1 MRIKI
6 CGLTRPEDAVAAEA
20 AGADALGLIFAERS
34 KRYVTPD
41 RAKEISDAVG
51 PFVTRVGVFVDA
63 PLDTVRE
70 AVGTVRL
77 DAVQLH
83 GSEDDDYMVAL
94 RPEVRVIKAL
104 SFTPGLTPEVLDA
117 LPVDGVLLDGLV
129 PGSGSSFDWSQ
140 AVALRGLPNLIL
152 AGGLDAANVAAGI
165 RALRPYGVDV
175 ASGVEAAP
183 GVKHAE
189 KMRAFVRAARAAE
202 LSTTP

>member
-34 KRYVTPD
+34 KRYITLD
-41 RAKEISDAVG
+41 RAKAISDALG

-63 PLDTVRE
+63 SLETVRE
-70 AVGTVRL
+70 AVRTVRL
-77 DAVQLH
+77 DVVQLH
-83 GSEDDDYMVAL
+83 GSEDEDYMAAL
-94 RPEVRVIKAL
+94 RPEVRVMKAL
-104 SFTPGLTPEVLDA
+104 SFTPGLTPEVLEA
-117 LPVDGVLLDGLV
+117 LPVDGVLLDGVV

-140 AVALRGLPNLIL
+140 AASLRGLPRLVL
-152 AGGLDAANVAAGI
+152 AGGLNAANVAAGI

-175 ASGVEAAP
+175 ASGVETAP
-183 GVKHAE
+183 GVKDAD

-202 LSTTP
+202 LSTTS